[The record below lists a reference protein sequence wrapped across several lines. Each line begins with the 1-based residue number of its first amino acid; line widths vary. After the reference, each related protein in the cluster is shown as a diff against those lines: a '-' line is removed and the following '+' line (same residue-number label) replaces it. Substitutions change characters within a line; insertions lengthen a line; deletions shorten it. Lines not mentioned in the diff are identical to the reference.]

1 MGLYNSTDAQNV
13 SVNVNINL
21 NKQPAWGP
29 EGYDYA
35 GFYYFPDLN
44 IYFDVNHS
52 LFYYQNNSK
61 WIGSQYLPDKYR
73 KYDLYSLYKIVINDS
88 QPWNNNKTHKKNYSN
103 YKGDRTQTPIRY
115 STDSRYSTSKGN
127 SNVWV
132 NTNRN
137 DNRSTN
143 STNNNR
149 GNSTSANNNNRGNT
163 QTDKNNTQSDRNTQ
177 TDRNNSGRQSSSN
190 RR

>member
-1 MGLYNSTDAQNV
+1 MKKLVVLISIMLSIGLYNSVNAQ
-13 SVNVNINL
+13 SVNVNINI

-29 EGYDYA
+29 EGHDYV

-52 LFYYQNNSK
+52 MFYYQNNKK

-88 QPWNNNKTHKKNYSN
+88 QPWNYNKTHKKNYST
-103 YKGDRTQTPIRY
+103 YKGDKTQTPIRY
-115 STDSRYSTSKGN
+115 SSDSRYSTSKKN

-137 DNRSTN
+137 NRDTN
-143 STNNNR
+143 SSRGNNNS
-149 GNSTSANNNNRGNT
+149 NSNSNR
-163 QTDKNNTQSDRNTQ
+163 NNTQSDRN
-177 TDRNNSGRQSSSN
+177 NGRQSSNS